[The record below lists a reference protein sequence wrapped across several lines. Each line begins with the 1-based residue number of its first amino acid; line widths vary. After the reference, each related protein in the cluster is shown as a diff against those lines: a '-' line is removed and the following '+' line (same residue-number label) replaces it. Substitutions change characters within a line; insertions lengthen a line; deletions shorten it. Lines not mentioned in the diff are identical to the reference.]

1 MLMYFDPQGFKFA
14 LLKTWGNYNHVF
26 LLSILNILELTFGLD
41 LIFFESLVVL
51 PAFSGATIFKA
62 DFGAVWTQESHPT
75 A

>member
-1 MLMYFDPQGFKFA
+1 MF
-14 LLKTWGNYNHVF
+14 F

-62 DFGAVWTQESHPT
+62 DFGAVWTQESYPT
-75 A
+75 V